1 MHFVQVLSVAL
12 GFRTMACHIAPTA
25 RGHLLHLLAL
35 SHDYACLQVLA
46 AVDQDQI
53 MDKREFATFQ
63 L

>member
-1 MHFVQVLSVAL
+1 MFGKAL
-12 GFRTMACHIAPTA
+12 LLLGLRMMARHVAPTA
-25 RGHLLHLLAL
+25 CGHLFDLLAL